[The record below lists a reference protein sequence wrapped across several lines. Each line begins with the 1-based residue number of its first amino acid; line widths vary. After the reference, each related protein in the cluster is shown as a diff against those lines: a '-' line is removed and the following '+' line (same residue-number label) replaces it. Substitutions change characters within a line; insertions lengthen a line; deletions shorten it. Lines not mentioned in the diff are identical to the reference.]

1 MTLGSI
7 HALGDVQ
14 QDSSFA
20 SVIVHFKARSDGLH
34 IRSKIE
40 NSVTR
45 RADCFFNIW
54 PFTMMKFCPKAY
66 KIGEIL
72 PNLVT
77 LIENSLTGHILFIR
91 YIGQNPSAFITTN
104 YARLNESYY
113 TTGRPLPGAYSIKF
127 YGSVNYG
134 FVVTAKF

>member
-1 MTLGSI
+1 MLWVMCNRIQALLALLFTLR
-7 HALGDVQ
+7 LVQ
-14 QDSSFA
+14 TDC
-20 SVIVHFKARSDGLH
+20 IP

-91 YIGQNPSAFITTN
+91 YIGLSPFCIYHNELRTSERVLLHYRQTGHGTN
-104 YARLNESYY
+104 AHLIK
-113 TTGRPLPGAYSIKF
+113 IKF
-127 YGSVNYG
+127 VYHIKRNIFG
-134 FVVTAKF
+134 TEII